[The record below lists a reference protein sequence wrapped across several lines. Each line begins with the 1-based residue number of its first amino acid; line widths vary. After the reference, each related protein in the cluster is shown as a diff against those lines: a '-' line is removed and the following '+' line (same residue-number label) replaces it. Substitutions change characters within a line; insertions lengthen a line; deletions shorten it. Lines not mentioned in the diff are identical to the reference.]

1 MPVRDPLAQLDA
13 GPIFVVGA
21 ARSGTTWVYDILTA
35 HPKVAGAYET
45 WLFTMN
51 QGVGSLFG
59 PAHFPSRHSGLGR
72 SYSRE
77 VVLREVRQFTARLL
91 ALRLGADHRFLV
103 EKSPSHVMTMPLI
116 QEIYPEAR
124 FIHVLRDGR
133 DVCVSVRQA
142 ARSWAP
148 RWRES
153 FGRSVYTSAWAW
165 KQTIRR
171 TRLDGPG
178 LGEALLEIR
187 FEDLKADP
195 IAGIARL
202 FDHCRIPWERELL
215 DQIAAETDFEAN
227 FRSSES
233 GFRRGG
239 RVGDWRSRLSVLDRL
254 VFHAAAGATLI
265 ETGYET
271 SWRWVV
277 GWRGDRRPIA
287 EGSANGR

>member
-1 MPVRDPLAQLDA
+1 MPVRDPLARLES

-35 HPKVAGAYET
+35 HSQVAGAYET

-51 QGVGSLFG
+51 QGVGNLFG
-59 PAHFPSRHSGLGR
+59 PAHYPPGHSGLGR
-72 SYSRE
+72 SYPRE
-77 VVLREVRQFTARLL
+77 QVVREVREFTARLL
-91 ALRLGADHRFLV
+91 AQRLGPAHRFLV

-116 QEIYPEAR
+116 QEIYPDAR
-124 FIHVLRDGR
+124 FVHVLRDGR

-142 ARSWAP
+142 AKSWAP

-171 TRLDGPG
+171 TLRDGPG

-215 DQIAAETDFEAN
+215 DQIATKTDFEAN
-227 FRSSES
+227 YRSSES
-233 GFRRGG
+233 DFRRGG
-239 RVGDWRSRLSVLDRL
+239 RVGDWRSRFTLIDRL
-254 VFHAAAGATLI
+254 VFNLAAGATLI
-265 ETGYET
+265 DTHYEANR
-271 SWRWVV
+271 RWVLAI
-277 GWRGDRRPIA
+277 P
-287 EGSANGR
+287 GR